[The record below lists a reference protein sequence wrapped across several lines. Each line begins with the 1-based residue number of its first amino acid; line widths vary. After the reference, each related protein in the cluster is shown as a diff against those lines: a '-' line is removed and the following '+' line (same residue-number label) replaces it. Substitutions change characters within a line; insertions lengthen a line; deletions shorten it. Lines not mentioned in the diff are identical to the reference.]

1 MRDPSRDRQAA
12 GRVECLW
19 VLGEEMF
26 IMSGGSL
33 MPTLVSVMRARSSRV
48 FWLPALLLSAC
59 SEPADRPGVDQ
70 ATWRVDS
77 VPMLD
82 IGSTADDTTEW
93 IGIAEGVT
101 MVGDSEIVVADR
113 GFAAL
118 RYFDRTGQF
127 VRASGR
133 KGDGPGEFQYIARM
147 HHCGDSLVIF
157 ELGSAAQYMVFGD
170 AGRFGHSYRPSAP
183 PGARFEGPYKLACAP
198 GGTFVNIGWGNEPR
212 VNEPQ
217 RIRGTAPLW
226 LSGGNGVPTTVLG
239 DVPASERFA
248 RPTGSG
254 PHPLGKEPVIAIGR
268 TRAYYGSADSFLVQ
282 VFDLQGKP
290 LPPIRKASVPLATT
304 DADRER
310 FWLLDTL
317 GKSPEGVAQRVRMWQ
332 DFTFPPTVPAY
343 TAFVVDREDNLWV
356 RMFPRSQENLVR
368 WLVFSPSGEE
378 IGGLDLPDVLA
389 VHDIGAD
396 YVLGIETRQDDGG
409 QQVRMYRLHRDET
422 SPR

>member
-1 MRDPSRDRQAA
+1 MRWTLA
-12 GRVECLW
+12 GL
-19 VLGEEMF
+19 
-26 IMSGGSL
+26 
-33 MPTLVSVMRARSSRV
+33 
-48 FWLPALLLSAC
+48 ALLAAC
-59 SEPADRPGVDQ
+59 GTQEERPGVDQ

-77 VPMLD
+77 VPILD
-82 IGSTADDTTEW
+82 IGSTAYDTTEW

-147 HHCGDSLVIF
+147 RHCGDSLVVHDQMNQ
-157 ELGSAAQYMVFGD
+157 LSTVFGGSGQR
-170 AGRFGHSYRPSAP
+170 ARSFR
-183 PGARFEGPYKLACAP
+183 PGAPAGAPYGELYRVACGPTGIFLS
-198 GGTFVNIGWGNEPR
+198 IGWNKDIPADAPER
-212 VNEPQ
+212 
-217 RIRGTAPLW
+217 RRGEAPLW
-226 LSGGNGVPTTVLG
+226 LADPAGVPTHVIG
-239 DVPASERFA
+239 EVPTSEILA
-248 RPTGSG
+248 RGRSSS
-254 PHPLGKEPVIAIGR
+254 PHPLGREPVLAVGR
-268 TRAYYGSADSFLVQ
+268 TRAYYGAADSFLVR
-282 VFDLQGKP
+282 VFDLEGKQ
-290 LPPIRKASVPLATT
+290 LKPIQKAFVTLATT
-304 DADRER
+304 EADRER
-310 FWLLDTL
+310 YRLLDTL
-317 GKSPEGVAQRVRMWQ
+317 GKSPEGVAQRVRMWK
-332 DFTFPPTVPAY
+332 DFAFPPTVPAY
-343 TAFVVDREDNLWV
+343 TAFVVDRQDNLWV

-368 WLVFSPSGEE
+368 WVVFSPSGEE